1 MTDINGD
8 PYTVLTNLSVDRLL
22 VNGSPVAGGA
32 AAGPNDSVQ
41 FNLSG
46 NFTGDAS
53 FKWDNTGKVL
63 SVIGSITATSINGI
77 SLTTG
82 GSVDDSLRGD
92 GTYQTITA
100 GADTQLQFNNSGSL
114 AGSAN
119 LTWDGLVLAVTGGIT
134 ATTFNSI
141 ALTNGGA
148 GNNYLDDSGSYSPA
162 TAGPAGA
169 NTQVQYNDAGTLGAD
184 ANFTWDGFTLS
195 ITGAVI
201 GTTFNSVALTNGG
214 SVVNLLREDGTY
226 NPLAWGEISGTLS
239 NQIDLQ
245 VELDAKKNDFAENTA
260 FNKNFG
266 TSAGTVLEGNTV
278 LGGAVDSVTGDG
290 VGGTAVNPV
299 MSFPVPSD
307 IGLGNVDNTSD
318 ANKPV
323 STAQQT
329 ALNLKLNLSGGA
341 MTGPVTSVSSW
352 TGTSFNGVALT
363 TGGSINDSLRAD
375 GTYQTITA
383 GSKTLQQAYVDGNTI
398 SVDAANGTVELD
410 QTGETLPSFRL
421 VPDATFPTTNLGSG
435 ALHPDTDGTLYS
447 YDSTRSK
454 WLSISEFPYHFT
466 DNGNN
471 DSSYLK
477 IGNVTSTS
485 IGWVAPY
492 DLTIITIEAIG
503 EGNLTKTFDLE
514 ANTVSIE
521 TFSLVSGSYSDSSAN
536 IDINAGDILQ
546 CFATGAGASVNDP
559 VVSIYTKRRK

>member
-341 MTGPVTSVSSW
+341 MTGPVT
-352 TGTSFNGVALT
+352 
-363 TGGSINDSLRAD
+363 
-375 GTYQTITA
+375 
-383 GSKTLQQAYVDGNTI
+383 
-398 SVDAANGTVELD
+398 
-410 QTGETLPSFRL
+410 
-421 VPDATFPTTNLGSG
+421 
-435 ALHPDTDGTLYS
+435 
-447 YDSTRSK
+447 
-454 WLSISEFPYHFT
+454 
-466 DNGNN
+466 
-471 DSSYLK
+471 
-477 IGNVTSTS
+477 
-485 IGWVAPY
+485 
-492 DLTIITIEAIG
+492 
-503 EGNLTKTFDLE
+503 
-514 ANTVSIE
+514 
-521 TFSLVSGSYSDSSAN
+521 
-536 IDINAGDILQ
+536 
-546 CFATGAGASVNDP
+546 
-559 VVSIYTKRRK
+559 

>member
-341 MTGPVTSVSSW
+341 MTGPVTSISTW

-477 IGNVTSTS
+477 IGNVASTS

-536 IDINAGDILQ
+536 ININAGDILQ

>member
-82 GSVDDSLRGD
+82 GSADDSLRGD

-341 MTGPVTSVSSW
+341 MTGPVTSISTW

-477 IGNVTSTS
+477 IGNVASTS

-521 TFSLVSGSYSDSSAN
+521 TFSLASGSYSDSSAN
-536 IDINAGDILQ
+536 ININAGDILQ
-546 CFATGAGASVNDP
+546 CFANGAGAPVNDP

>member
-341 MTGPVTSVSSW
+341 MTGPVTSISTW

-477 IGNVTSTS
+477 IGNVASTS

-521 TFSLVSGSYSDSSAN
+521 TFSLASGSYSDSSAN
-536 IDINAGDILQ
+536 ININAGDILQ
-546 CFATGAGASVNDP
+546 CFANGAGAPVNDP

>member
-1 MTDINGD
+1 
-8 PYTVLTNLSVDRLL
+8 
-22 VNGSPVAGGA
+22 
-32 AAGPNDSVQ
+32 
-41 FNLSG
+41 
-46 NFTGDAS
+46 
-53 FKWDNTGKVL
+53 
-63 SVIGSITATSINGI
+63 
-77 SLTTG
+77 
-82 GSVDDSLRGD
+82 
-92 GTYQTITA
+92 
-100 GADTQLQFNNSGSL
+100 
-114 AGSAN
+114 
-119 LTWDGLVLAVTGGIT
+119 
-134 ATTFNSI
+134 
-141 ALTNGGA
+141 
-148 GNNYLDDSGSYSPA
+148 
-162 TAGPAGA
+162 
-169 NTQVQYNDAGTLGAD
+169 
-184 ANFTWDGFTLS
+184 
-195 ITGAVI
+195 
-201 GTTFNSVALTNGG
+201 
-214 SVVNLLREDGTY
+214 
-226 NPLAWGEISGTLS
+226 
-239 NQIDLQ
+239 
-245 VELDAKKNDFAENTA
+245 
-260 FNKNFG
+260 
-266 TSAGTVLEGNTV
+266 
-278 LGGAVDSVTGDG
+278 
-290 VGGTAVNPV
+290 
-299 MSFPVPSD
+299 
-307 IGLGNVDNTSD
+307 
-318 ANKPV
+318 
-323 STAQQT
+323 
-329 ALNLKLNLSGGA
+329 

-421 VPDATFPTTNLGSG
+421 VPGATFPTTNLGSG
-435 ALHPDTDGTLYS
+435 ALHPDTDGSLYS

-477 IGNVTSTS
+477 IGNVASTS

-492 DLTIITIEAIG
+492 DLTIITVEAIG

>member
-290 VGGTAVNPV
+290 VGGTAINPV

-329 ALNLKLNLSGGA
+329 ALDLKLNLSGGA
-341 MTGPVTSVSSW
+341 MTGPVTSISTW

-477 IGNVTSTS
+477 IGNVASTS

-521 TFSLVSGSYSDSSAN
+521 TFSLASGSYSDSSAN
-536 IDINAGDILQ
+536 ININAGDILQ
-546 CFATGAGASVNDP
+546 CFANGAGAPVNDP